1 MSDQNALYRRIS
13 RRETRSPRST
23 LAIVVAIILIALF
36 AWAGTEIILR
46 LVSQPPLLVSMP
58 ALATWIVHLS
68 SSYPFALIIL
78 IGIVIAVVGLIL
90 MVVSITAGR
99 LARHQV
105 TSERSAVIV
114 DNEVIASALARHAA
128 FAGNVDPDN
137 VRVSVSHRTAV
148 VRLTPASGIPVSKSE
163 VEDAVAKQLD
173 SYNLTPTVR
182 SKVIIDHSGRIGS

>member
-58 ALATWIVHLS
+58 ALATWIVRLP
-68 SSYPFALIIL
+68 SYPFALVIL

-163 VEDAVAKQLD
+163 VEDAVSKQLD
-173 SYNLTPTVR
+173 SYNLTPSVR

>member
-36 AWAGTEIILR
+36 AWAGAEIILR

-58 ALATWIVHLS
+58 ALATRIVRLP
-68 SSYPFALIIL
+68 SYPFALVIL

-105 TSERSAVIV
+105 ASERSAVIV

-163 VEDAVAKQLD
+163 VEDAVSKQLD
-173 SYNLTPTVR
+173 SYNLTPSVR
-182 SKVIIDHSGRIGS
+182 SKVIIDQTGRIGS

>member
-58 ALATWIVHLS
+58 ALATRIVHLP
-68 SSYPFALIIL
+68 SYPFAVVIL

-90 MVVSITAGR
+90 MVVSITVGR

-173 SYNLTPTVR
+173 SYNLTPSVR

>member
-68 SSYPFALIIL
+68 SYPFALIIL

-128 FAGNVDPDN
+128 FAGTVDPDN

-163 VEDAVAKQLD
+163 VEDAVSKQLD
-173 SYNLTPTVR
+173 SYHLTPSVR
-182 SKVIIDHSGRIGS
+182 SKVIIDQTGRIGS

>member
-58 ALATWIVHLS
+58 ALATRIVHLP
-68 SSYPFALIIL
+68 SYPFAVVIL

-163 VEDAVAKQLD
+163 VEDAVSKQLD

>member
-58 ALATWIVHLS
+58 ALATWIVHLP
-68 SSYPFALIIL
+68 SYPFALIIL

-163 VEDAVAKQLD
+163 VEDAVSKQLD
-173 SYNLTPTVR
+173 SYHLTPTVR